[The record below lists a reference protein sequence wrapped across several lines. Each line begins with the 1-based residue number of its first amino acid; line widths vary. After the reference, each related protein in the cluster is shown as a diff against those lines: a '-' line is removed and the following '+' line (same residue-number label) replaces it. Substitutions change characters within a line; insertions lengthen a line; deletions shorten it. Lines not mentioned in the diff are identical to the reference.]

1 MPDFVPFLAPRQLR
15 VFHINELPSPSLSFS
30 LPLEPHSHIDTL
42 SKPNHDCNAKSGAE
56 TIKDTMPNYVFSGTL
71 LISLKDVIYLQL
83 NTAKD
88 HKELYINLI
97 NRVPNRV
104 LQYAATKQESVGSRL
119 IEIQRRRGERERAN
133 LSKFPVVTLY
143 VQAWANFS
151 NLILF
156 QLA

>member
-1 MPDFVPFLAPRQLR
+1 
-15 VFHINELPSPSLSFS
+15 
-30 LPLEPHSHIDTL
+30 
-42 SKPNHDCNAKSGAE
+42 
-56 TIKDTMPNYVFSGTL
+56 MPNYVFSGTL

-119 IEIQRRRGERERAN
+119 IEIPRRDGDREKESESIQVSCGYS
-133 LSKFPVVTLY
+133 LSSSLGK
-143 VQAWANFS
+143 
-151 NLILF
+151 LF
-156 QLA
+156 QLNTISISSRTLHARPQ

>member
-1 MPDFVPFLAPRQLR
+1 
-15 VFHINELPSPSLSFS
+15 
-30 LPLEPHSHIDTL
+30 
-42 SKPNHDCNAKSGAE
+42 
-56 TIKDTMPNYVFSGTL
+56 MPNYVFSGTL

-119 IEIQRRRGERERAN
+119 IEIQRRGGGDREKESESIQVFCGYS
-133 LSKFPVVTLY
+133 LSSSLGK
-143 VQAWANFS
+143 
-151 NLILF
+151 LF
-156 QLA
+156 QLNTISISSRTLHARPQ